1 MASISPEDIKK
12 PLNKQGFPFLK
23 MRLSC
28 AVGNTK
34 SSCEQQSISRKDPV
48 DSYTS
53 QCHWTGA
60 SIGSM
65 VEHHLV
71 HLLKYSFIVR
81 VMYLSVFMFC

>member
-34 SSCEQQSISRKDPV
+34 SSCGQQSISRKDPV

-53 QCHWTGA
+53 QRWNVTWYIY
-60 SIGSM
+60 SST
-65 VEHHLV
+65 V
-71 HLLKYSFIVR
+71 LLFV
-81 VMYLSVFMFC
+81 